1 MALQTA
7 NQFQLN
13 TDFSRLGTGFQQGQ
27 QIANQFQAGQDR
39 KAKLGQAQQATQLS
53 GQALGG
59 NAEALGGLA
68 AIDPARANQI
78 QTYLSSLSEA
88 DRTEDMRENNVMTK
102 TALNAL
108 TLPEGERRNY
118 LQQQRDV
125 AANDGRSTDRIDG
138 ALAGDDA
145 SLTQA
150 LNFQA
155 REGQTVESLY
165 KAQFPEDAKPVPT
178 QKAEGGMVFNPNT
191 GSYSVDPIA
200 KARLEE
206 LALKTQNGVVTLDAK
221 DRQSIGKDITNMIKG
236 TVEIRNTAQDLE
248 RLGTIGGGPPAIA
261 MVYKFMK
268 SLDPASVVKEGE
280 FITAEQSSGLPTQVS
295 NFYNKLVK
303 GERLEPGQIL
313 EFVNTAQQL
322 ANSAIDSSTTEVS
335 KFMDTFEGTI
345 PESFI
350 GKTKERLPVRFNT
363 GKKAPSIEDLVNK
376 YGTN

>member
-7 NQFQLN
+7 NQFQLG
-13 TDFSRLGTGFQQGQ
+13 TDFSRLGSGIQQGQ
-27 QIANQFQAGQDR
+27 QIANQFQIGQDR
-39 KAKLGQAQQATQLS
+39 RAATEQAQQATQLS
-53 GQALGG
+53 SQALGG
-59 NAEALGGLA
+59 DTTALGGLA

-78 QTYLSSLSEA
+78 QTYLSGLSEA
-88 DRTEDMRENNVMTK
+88 DRAEGLRENNVLTR

-108 TLPEGERRNY
+108 SLPKEQVRNY
-118 LQQQRDV
+118 LTQQS
-125 AANDGRSTDRIDG
+125 ANFKAEGRNTDRIDG
-138 ALAGDDA
+138 ALAGDDNA
-145 SLTQA
+145 LFQA
-150 LNFQA
+150 LEFQA
-155 REGQTVESLY
+155 KEGQTIEQLAA
-165 KAQFPEDAKPVPT
+165 KQFPEADKPAPV
-178 QKAEGGMVFNPNT
+178 QKAEGGMVFDPNT

-206 LALKTQNGVVTLDAK
+206 LALKKQNGVVTLDAK

-335 KFMDTFEGTI
+335 KFMDTFEDTI

-350 GKTKERLPVRFNT
+350 GKTKERLPVRFDT
-363 GKKAPSIEDLVNK
+363 AKKAPSIEDLVNK

>member
-1 MALQTA
+1 
-7 NQFQLN
+7 
-13 TDFSRLGTGFQQGQ
+13 
-27 QIANQFQAGQDR
+27 
-39 KAKLGQAQQATQLS
+39 
-53 GQALGG
+53 
-59 NAEALGGLA
+59 
-68 AIDPARANQI
+68 
-78 QTYLSSLSEA
+78 
-88 DRTEDMRENNVMTK
+88 
-102 TALNAL
+102 
-108 TLPEGERRNY
+108 
-118 LQQQRDV
+118 
-125 AANDGRSTDRIDG
+125 
-138 ALAGDDA
+138 
-145 SLTQA
+145 
-150 LNFQA
+150 
-155 REGQTVESLY
+155 
-165 KAQFPEDAKPVPT
+165 
-178 QKAEGGMVFNPNT
+178 MVFDPNT
-191 GSYSVDPIA
+191 ATYSVDPIA

-206 LALKTQNGVVTLDAK
+206 LALKKQNGVVTLDAK

-335 KFMDTFEGTI
+335 KFMDTFEDTI

-350 GKTKERLPVRFNT
+350 GKTKERLPVRFDT
-363 GKKAPSIEDLVNK
+363 AKKAPSIEDLVNK